1 MVNVTGYAYP
11 WDVNDDPGAAAH
23 AAELGV
29 DVVALAANYHA
40 ARLVTP
46 LHPTRR
52 SLDVPHSAMYA
63 PIRHKAWQDRRLV
76 PRAPTWLEK
85 DDWFNDAA
93 RRLSAEGLSV
103 LAWMPITHEDD
114 LGAQHPDLAVRNAFD
129 DIYPYALCPSSD
141 EVRMYCRT
149 LVEEVL
155 HTTDSAGVVLEACG
169 PFGIEHGSVHDK
181 SEMAGLNET
190 QSILLSVCFCVACLH
205 ALDGFGLDADALA
218 DAVRTALSGPVS
230 SLGEALGEDVAAQ
243 LAQFRAGLSSTL
255 RHELVQSA
263 RSVRP
268 DATVTVH
275 ASVSPW
281 ATGSFS
287 ALGDSSDVAELKAV
301 VANCWNATTAEQ
313 ELEGMGKLL
322 GDQSTLGAFVRAD
335 RVTGSPE
342 EFVERFRR
350 LGMSELHLYHLG
362 LFNRE
367 SLEVARELVSACH
380 AAGDAPAA
388 YDR

>member
-40 ARLVTP
+40 ARLITP

-52 SLDVPHSAMYA
+52 SLDVPHSAMYT
-63 PIRHKAWQDRRLV
+63 PIRHKAWADRRLV
-76 PRAPTWLEK
+76 PRPPTWLGK

-93 RRLSAEGLSV
+93 RRLNAEGLAV
-103 LAWMPITHEDD
+103 LAWMVITHEDD
-114 LGAQHPDLAVRNAFD
+114 LGAQHPDLAVRSAFD
-129 DIYPYALCPSSD
+129 DIYPHALCPSSE
-141 EVRMYCRT
+141 EVRAYCRT

-155 HTTDSAGVVLEACG
+155 RTTESAGVVLEACG
-169 PFGIEHGSVHDK
+169 PFGVEHGSIHDK
-181 SEMAGLNET
+181 SDMAGLSET
-190 QSILLSVCFCVACLH
+190 EKALLSVCFCVACLH
-205 ALDGFGLDADALA
+205 ALDEFGLDGDALA
-218 DAVRTALSGPVS
+218 HAVRAALSGPVS
-230 SLGEALGEDVAAQ
+230 SLDAALGQDVATQ
-243 LAQFRAGLSSTL
+243 LAQFRSGLSSTL
-255 RHELVQSA
+255 RRELTESA
-263 RSVRP
+263 RSVRT

-281 ATGSFS
+281 ATGSFP
-287 ALGDSSDVAELKAV
+287 ALGETTDVAQLKSV
-301 VANCWNATTAEQ
+301 VANCWTAETAER
-313 ELEGMGKLL
+313 ELEGIGRLL
-322 GDQSTLGAFVRAD
+322 EGHAELGAFVRAD
-335 RVTGSPE
+335 RVTGSTG
-342 EFVERFRR
+342 EFVERFRT

-367 SLEVARELVSACH
+367 SLEVARELIRACH
-380 AAGDAPAA
+380 SAPNAPAA